1 MMLKQVVHKKDV
13 RLEVVK
19 WLTNAKELGL
29 TQGLTVMPKKV
40 YYKHVA
46 KSRYAVDG
54 KVYRHL
60 TKDELE
66 RANTRLIH
74 LINKLVLK
82 NAYKRDGK
90 KLVAVGSIEG
100 DNSSCINLHTHFL
113 LQKPDSYTTEQFHE
127 QIVKAIDLSG
137 EFEMS
142 NPNYRAD
149 KDSEDKMYRYKVEEI
164 TEGWSGYI
172 TKKIDK
178 LELNRLYFY

>member
-1 MMLKQVVHKKDV
+1 MLKQVVDKKDI

-40 YYKHVA
+40 FYKYVP
-46 KSRYAVDG
+46 KSRSASDG

-82 NAYKRDGK
+82 NAYKHCDR

-100 DNSSCINLHTHFL
+100 DNNSCVNLHTHFL
-113 LQKPDSYTTEQFHE
+113 LQKPESYTTEQFHE
-127 QIVKAIDLSG
+127 KIVKAIELSG

-149 KDSEDKMYRYKVEEI
+149 KDGEDKMFRYKVEEI

>member
-1 MMLKQVVHKKDV
+1 MLKQVVDKKDI

-40 YYKHVA
+40 FYKYVP
-46 KSRYAVDG
+46 KSRSASDG

-82 NAYKRDGK
+82 NAYKHCDR

-100 DNSSCINLHTHFL
+100 DNNSCVNLHTHFL
-113 LQKPDSYTTEQFHE
+113 LQKPESYTTEQFHE
-127 QIVKAIDLSG
+127 KIVKAIELSG

-149 KDSEDKMYRYKVEEI
+149 KDSEDKIFRYKVEEI

>member
-1 MMLKQVVHKKDV
+1 MMLKQVVDKKDV

-66 RANTRLIH
+66 RANARLIH

-90 KLVAVGSIEG
+90 KLAVVGSIEG
-100 DNSSCINLHTHFL
+100 DNCSCINLHTHFL
-113 LQKPDSYTTEQFHE
+113 LQKPDSYTAEQFHE
-127 QIVKAIDLSG
+127 QVVKAIDLSG

-149 KDSEDKMYRYKVEEI
+149 KDSEDKMFRYKVEEI

>member
-1 MMLKQVVHKKDV
+1 
-13 RLEVVK
+13 
-19 WLTNAKELGL
+19 
-29 TQGLTVMPKKV
+29 
-40 YYKHVA
+40 
-46 KSRYAVDG
+46 
-54 KVYRHL
+54 
-60 TKDELE
+60 
-66 RANTRLIH
+66 
-74 LINKLVLK
+74 
-82 NAYKRDGK
+82 
-90 KLVAVGSIEG
+90 
-100 DNSSCINLHTHFL
+100 L

-137 EFEMS
+137 EFEIS

>member
-1 MMLKQVVHKKDV
+1 MLKQIVDKKDIK
-13 RLEVVK
+13 LEVVK
-19 WLTNAKELGL
+19 WLSSTKELGL

-40 YYKHVA
+40 FYKYVP
-46 KSRYAVDG
+46 KSRSASDG

-82 NAYKRDGK
+82 NAYKHCDR

-100 DNSSCINLHTHFL
+100 DNNSCVNLHTHFL
-113 LQKPDSYTTEQFHE
+113 LQKPESYTTEQFHE
-127 QIVKAIDLSG
+127 KIVKAIELSG

-149 KDSEDKMYRYKVEEI
+149 KDSEDKIFRYKVEEI

>member
-1 MMLKQVVHKKDV
+1 MLNQVVVKKDI
-13 RLEVVK
+13 RNEVVK
-19 WLTNAKELGL
+19 WLSNAKELGL

-40 YYKHVA
+40 FYKYVP
-46 KSRYAVDG
+46 KSHSTSDG

-60 TKDELE
+60 TRDELE
-66 RANTRLIH
+66 RANARLIH

-82 NAYKRDGK
+82 NAYKHFDK
-90 KLVAVGSIEG
+90 KLVAIGSIEG
-100 DNSSCINLHTHFL
+100 DNNSCINLHTHFL
-113 LQKPDSYTTEQFHE
+113 LQKPDSYTTEQFHKK
-127 QIVKAIDLSG
+127 IIKAIDLSG
-137 EFEMS
+137 EFEIS

-149 KDSEDKMYRYKVEEI
+149 KDSEEKMFRYKVEEI

>member
-1 MMLKQVVHKKDV
+1 VDTVIANVKEQ
-13 RLEVVK
+13 VVK
-19 WLTNAKELGL
+19 WLSNKDELGL

-40 YYKHVA
+40 FYKYVP

-60 TKDELE
+60 NKDELE
-66 RANTRLIH
+66 KANTRLVH

-82 NAYKRDGK
+82 NAYTRNGR
-90 KLVAVGSIEG
+90 KLIAVASIEG
-100 DNSSCINLHTHFL
+100 DNSSCVDLHTHFL
-113 LQKPDSYTTEQFHE
+113 LQKPDSYTNEQFHE
-127 QIVKAIDLSG
+127 QVVKAIDLSG
-137 EFEMS
+137 EFEMR

-149 KDSEDKMYRYKVEEI
+149 KDSEDKMFRYKVEEI

>member
-1 MMLKQVVHKKDV
+1 MLNQVGIKKDY

-29 TQGLTVMPKKV
+29 SQGLTVMPKKV
-40 YYKHVA
+40 YYKHVP
-46 KSRYAVDG
+46 KSRNAVDG

-100 DNSSCINLHTHFL
+100 DNSTCIDLHTHFL
-113 LQKPDSYTTEQFHE
+113 LQKPDSYTNEQFYE
-127 QIVKAIDLSG
+127 QVVKAIELSG

-178 LELNRLYFY
+178 LELDRLYFY

>member
-1 MMLKQVVHKKDV
+1 MLKQVGIKKDY

-40 YYKHVA
+40 YYKHVP
-46 KSRYAVDG
+46 KSRNAVDG

-66 RANTRLIH
+66 RANTRLVH
-74 LINKLVLK
+74 LINKMVLK

-90 KLVAVGSIEG
+90 KLVAIASIEG
-100 DNSSCINLHTHFL
+100 DNSSCVDLHTHLL
-113 LQKPDSYTTEQFHE
+113 LQKPDSYTSEDFHK
-127 QIVKAIDLSG
+127 QIVKAIELSG

-164 TEGWSGYI
+164 TVGWSGYI

>member
-1 MMLKQVVHKKDV
+1 MLKQVGIKKDY

-40 YYKHVA
+40 YYKHVP
-46 KSRYAVDG
+46 KSRNAVDG

-60 TKDELE
+60 NKDELE
-66 RANTRLIH
+66 RANNRLIH

-100 DNSSCINLHTHFL
+100 DNSTCIDLHTHFL
-113 LQKPDSYTTEQFHE
+113 LQKPDSYTNEQFHE
-127 QIVKAIDLSG
+127 QVVKAIELSG

-142 NPNYRAD
+142 NPNYRSD
-149 KDSEDKMYRYKVEEI
+149 KDSEDKMYRYKLEEI

-178 LELNRLYFY
+178 LELDRLYFY

>member
-1 MMLKQVVHKKDV
+1 MLNQVGIKKDY

-29 TQGLTVMPKKV
+29 SQGLTVMPKKV
-40 YYKHVA
+40 YYKHVP
-46 KSRYAVDG
+46 KSRNAVDG

-100 DNSSCINLHTHFL
+100 DNSTCIDLHTHFL
-113 LQKPDSYTTEQFHE
+113 LQKPDSYTNEQFYE
-127 QIVKAIDLSG
+127 QVVKAIELSG

>member
-1 MMLKQVVHKKDV
+1 MLEQVVAKRDN

-19 WLTNAKELGL
+19 WLTSAKELGL

-40 YYKHVA
+40 FYKHVP
-46 KSRYAVDG
+46 KSRYVADG

-60 TKDELE
+60 TRDELE
-66 RANTRLIH
+66 RANTRLVH
-74 LINKLVLK
+74 LMNKLVLK

-90 KLVAVGSIEG
+90 KLVAIGSIEG
-100 DNSSCINLHTHFL
+100 DNSSCIDLHTHFL
-113 LQKPDSYTTEQFHE
+113 LQKPDSYSNEDFHK
-127 QIVKAIDLSG
+127 QIVKAIELSG

-149 KDSEDKMYRYKVEEI
+149 RDSEDKMYRYKVEEI
-164 TEGWSGYI
+164 TDGWSGYI

-178 LELNRLYFY
+178 LELDRLYFY

>member
-1 MMLKQVVHKKDV
+1 MLKQVGIKKDY

-40 YYKHVA
+40 YYKHVP
-46 KSRYAVDG
+46 KSRNAVDG

-66 RANTRLIH
+66 RANNRLIH

-90 KLVAVGSIEG
+90 KLVAVASREG
-100 DNSSCINLHTHFL
+100 DNSSCVDLHTHFL
-113 LQKPDSYTTEQFHE
+113 LQKPDSYTSEDFHK
-127 QIVKAIDLSG
+127 QIVKAIELSG

-178 LELNRLYFY
+178 LELDRLYFY

>member
-1 MMLKQVVHKKDV
+1 MMLKQVVDKKDV

-19 WLTNAKELGL
+19 WLSNANELGL

-40 YYKHVA
+40 FYKYVP
-46 KSRYAVDG
+46 KSRSASDG

-60 TKDELE
+60 TRDELE

-82 NAYKRDGK
+82 NAYKHCDK
-90 KLVAVGSIEG
+90 KLVAIGSIEG
-100 DNSSCINLHTHFL
+100 DNNSCINLHTHFL

-127 QIVKAIDLSG
+127 KIVKAIELSG

-142 NPNYRAD
+142 NPNYRSD
-149 KDSEDKMYRYKVEEI
+149 KDSEDKMFRYKVEEI

>member
-1 MMLKQVVHKKDV
+1 MMLKQVVDKKDV

-19 WLTNAKELGL
+19 WLSNANELRL

-40 YYKHVA
+40 FYKYVP
-46 KSRYAVDG
+46 KSRSASDG

-60 TKDELE
+60 TRDELE

-82 NAYKRDGK
+82 NAYKHCDK
-90 KLVAVGSIEG
+90 KLVAIGSIEG
-100 DNSSCINLHTHFL
+100 DNNSCINLHTHFL

-127 QIVKAIDLSG
+127 KIVKAIELSG

-142 NPNYRAD
+142 NPNYRSD
-149 KDSEDKMYRYKVEEI
+149 KDSEDKIFRYKVEEI

>member
-1 MMLKQVVHKKDV
+1 MMLKQVVDKKDV

-90 KLVAVGSIEG
+90 KLVV
-100 DNSSCINLHTHFL
+100 
-113 LQKPDSYTTEQFHE
+113 
-127 QIVKAIDLSG
+127 
-137 EFEMS
+137 
-142 NPNYRAD
+142 
-149 KDSEDKMYRYKVEEI
+149 VEV
-164 TEGWSGYI
+164 
-172 TKKIDK
+172 
-178 LELNRLYFY
+178 

>member
-1 MMLKQVVHKKDV
+1 MMLKQVVDKKDV

-19 WLTNAKELGL
+19 WLSNANELGL

-40 YYKHVA
+40 FYKYVP
-46 KSRYAVDG
+46 KSRSASDG

-60 TKDELE
+60 TRDELE

-82 NAYKRDGK
+82 NAYKHCDK
-90 KLVAVGSIEG
+90 KLVAIGSIEG
-100 DNSSCINLHTHFL
+100 DNNSCINLHTHFL

-127 QIVKAIDLSG
+127 KIVKAIELSS
-137 EFEMS
+137 EFEIS

-149 KDSEDKMYRYKVEEI
+149 KDGEDKMFRYKVEEI

>member
-1 MMLKQVVHKKDV
+1 MLKQVGIKKDY

-40 YYKHVA
+40 YYKHVP
-46 KSRYAVDG
+46 KSRYVADG
-54 KVYRHL
+54 KLYRHL
-60 TKDELE
+60 TRDELE
-66 RANTRLIH
+66 RANTRLVH

-82 NAYKRDGK
+82 NGYKRDGK
-90 KLVAVGSIEG
+90 KLVAIGSIEG
-100 DNSSCINLHTHFL
+100 DKNSCVDLHTHFL
-113 LQKPDSYTTEQFHE
+113 LQKPDSYTNEDFHK
-127 QIVKAIDLSG
+127 QIVKAIELSG

-178 LELNRLYFY
+178 LELDRLYFY

>member
-1 MMLKQVVHKKDV
+1 MLKQVVDKKDV
-13 RLEVVK
+13 KLEVVK
-19 WLTNAKELGL
+19 WLSSTKELGL

-40 YYKHVA
+40 FYKYVP
-46 KSRYAVDG
+46 KSRSASDG

-82 NAYKRDGK
+82 NAYKHCDQ

-100 DNSSCINLHTHFL
+100 DNNSCINLHTHFL
-113 LQKPDSYTTEQFHE
+113 LQKPVSYTTEQFHE
-127 QIVKAIDLSG
+127 KIVKAIELSG

-149 KDSEDKMYRYKVEEI
+149 KDGEDKMFRYKVEEI

>member
-1 MMLKQVVHKKDV
+1 MLKQVGIKKDY

-40 YYKHVA
+40 YYKHVP

-66 RANTRLIH
+66 KANTRLIH

-100 DNSSCINLHTHFL
+100 DNSTCIDLHTHFL
-113 LQKPDSYTTEQFHE
+113 LQKPDSYTNEQFYE
-127 QIVKAIDLSG
+127 LAFPRISRQIM
-137 EFEMS
+137 MS
-142 NPNYRAD
+142 KLKRSHANGTNQICRRVQVRGGQASYR
-149 KDSEDKMYRYKVEEI
+149 
-164 TEGWSGYI
+164 
-172 TKKIDK
+172 
-178 LELNRLYFY
+178 

>member
-1 MMLKQVVHKKDV
+1 MLKQVVDKKDV

-66 RANTRLIH
+66 RANARLIH

-82 NAYKRDGK
+82 NAYKRDVK
-90 KLVAVGSIEG
+90 KLVVVGSIEG

-127 QIVKAIDLSG
+127 QVVKAIELSG
-137 EFEMS
+137 EFEIR
-142 NPNYRAD
+142 NPNYRAA
-149 KDSEDKMYRYKVEEI
+149 KNSEDKMFRYKVEEI
-164 TEGWSGYI
+164 TEGWSEYI
-172 TKKIDK
+172 PKKLDK
-178 LELNRLYFY
+178 LKRNRLYFY

>member
-1 MMLKQVVHKKDV
+1 MLKQVGIKKDY

-40 YYKHVA
+40 YYKHVP

-66 RANTRLIH
+66 KANTRLIH

-90 KLVAVGSIEG
+90 KIVAVGSIEG
-100 DNSSCINLHTHFL
+100 DNSSCIDLHTHFL
-113 LQKPDSYTTEQFHE
+113 LQKPDSYTNEQFYE
-127 QIVKAIDLSG
+127 QVVKAIELSG
-137 EFEMS
+137 EFEMR

-149 KDSEDKMYRYKVEEI
+149 KDSADKMYRYKVEEI

-178 LELNRLYFY
+178 LELDRLYFY